1 MRRAVVIAAAV
12 LIALLV
18 LSQLLLPPYIEGRV
32 KDRLTKD
39 GGTADVSLSAF
50 PAVTLL
56 FGSGDEAKVH
66 ARGLRLDVASTTRK
80 PLDRLDGFDKVDV
93 EVTAS
98 TAGPFRVDDVNLER
112 DHGGDPYTTTVHASV
127 SGHDLATYA
136 GGSLGGALGGLLGGL
151 AAGAVPF
158 TSARIPVALD
168 ATVASEG
175 GEPHVQSVNGSIAG
189 LPAGPLLE
197 ALAEAVARRF

>member
-1 MRRAVVIAAAV
+1 MRRAAVIAAAV

-18 LSQLLLPPYIEGRV
+18 LSQLLLPPYLEGRV
-32 KDRLTKD
+32 KDRLTRN

-50 PAVTLL
+50 PALTLL

-66 ARGLRLDVASTTRK
+66 ASGLSLDVGKATNK

-98 TAGPFRVDDVNLER
+98 TAGPFRVSDLTLER
-112 DHGGDPYTTTVHASV
+112 DNGDDPYATTVHATV

-136 GGSLGGALGGLLGGL
+136 GGRLGGALGGFLGGL

-158 TSARIPVALD
+158 ASTSIPVDVD
-168 ATVASEG
+168 ATVVSDSG
-175 GEPHVQSVNGSIAG
+175 RPHVESANGSIAG

-197 ALAEAVARRF
+197 ALADAVGQRF